1 MMLDYIIHPDT
12 RSRLVSKTDEYILFE
27 DKSQLRIYDGTP
39 VLFSIDSIFNEDD
52 IINTKKTTQDSAHLD
67 TSNIKNFI
75 RRKLLPSL
83 CDDFNIEKRYDDLSK
98 LLPAESRILIIGA
111 GEKILYYKNKFPH
124 CLVITSDVHNE
135 FKPDYIFDGHFIPFA
150 DNCFDMVLAAQ
161 VIEHTINPWKFC
173 QELQRV
179 VKTGGLL
186 QVEAPQNFPY
196 HAEPYDFF
204 RFTYTGMRSL
214 FPKCEVVK
222 AEITEG
228 NASMVAVSISN
239 YLINLSSK
247 KLIRS
252 AWLFV
257 TRILLGWIKYLDK
270 LQPSPNR
277 RTVSMPK
284 GYAFTFKKDIVVRKP
299 IELLNEFYK
308 LKR

>member
-1 MMLDYIIHPDT
+1 MLEYIIHPDT
-12 RSRLVSKTDEYILFE
+12 RSRLVSKTDEYFLFE
-27 DKSQLRIYDGTP
+27 DRSQLRIYNGTP
-39 VLFSIDSIFNEDD
+39 ILFSVDSIFNEDD
-52 IINTKKTTQDSAHLD
+52 IINTKTTTQDSEHLD
-67 TSNIKNFI
+67 TSKIKNFI

-98 LLPAESRILIIGA
+98 SLPAQSRILIIGA
-111 GEKILYYKNKFPH
+111 GEKILYYKNKFSH
-124 CLVITSDVHNE
+124 CVVITSDVHNE
-135 FKPDYIFDGHFIPFA
+135 FKPDYIFDGHFIPFS
-150 DNCFDMVLAAQ
+150 DNCFDMILAAQ

-179 VKTGGLL
+179 TKLGGLL
-186 QVEAPQNFPY
+186 QIEAPQNFPY

-214 FPKCEVVK
+214 FSECEVVK

-228 NASMVAVSISN
+228 NASVVAVTISN

-247 KLIRS
+247 RLIRS
-252 AWLFV
+252 AWLFL
-257 TRILLGWIKYLDK
+257 TRIFLGWLKYLDK
-270 LQPSPNR
+270 LQPLPNR

-284 GYAFTFKKDIVVRKP
+284 GYAFTFKKDVVRRKP
-299 IELLNEFYK
+299 VELLNEFYK